1 MKKPS
6 KGDFQ
11 QARLNMVL
19 QQVEP
24 FGVSDTR
31 ILDSLSRLPRE
42 HFVADS
48 VCGVAYADSCL
59 PIGCGEMNLP
69 PKVIGMALQ
78 ALQLKSKHTV
88 LEIGT
93 GTGYITALLAS
104 LVQHVLSVEIRPE
117 LAQNA
122 SRILPH
128 FDFGNITIQVGNG
141 LLNAPFT
148 DTSVDAILLTGSVPC
163 LPTVL
168 RDQLSIHGRLFAVIG
183 EPPVMSA
190 VLLTRVASEYWTE
203 QVLFETH
210 IPPLQAIPGI
220 IDQLII

>member
-59 PIGCGEMNLP
+59 PIGCGEMSLP

-78 ALQLKSKHTV
+78 ALQLESNHTV

-104 LVQHVLSVEIRPE
+104 LVQQVVSIEILPE
-117 LAQNA
+117 LAQSA

-128 FDFGNITIQVGNG
+128 FDFGNITIHVGNG
-141 LLNAPFT
+141 LLGAPSTEGPF
-148 DTSVDAILLTGSVPC
+148 DVIMLSGSVPY

-203 QVLFETH
+203 QVLFETG
-210 IPPLQAIPGI
+210 IPSLQKIPCM
-220 IDQLII
+220 IDQFDW